1 MFLSWAASGQGTR
14 DHAVQQCAMES
25 FLIHWGYAAVFLFG
39 FLEACCVPI
48 PSEITFGFA
57 GVLAAEGHLNI
68 VAVIVV
74 GTIAELLGSFVA
86 YGIGRVGERPLV
98 QRYGRYLLVTQGD
111 IDRAE
116 RFIAGRGI
124 WAIPLG
130 RALPVV
136 RTFVSIVAGFLK
148 VPPLLF
154 GVLSFIGTAVW
165 VTVISLIGYGVG
177 SAWQSVAHGLA
188 LAGYVI
194 VVLAII
200 AIAAF
205 ITYRVREVRR
215 EGQHPAP
222 AGEGHQDHA
231 TGGREDRATGKHEAR
246 PPWELEDPATG
257 GRDDHGTGEREPQP
271 SLRHRL
277 RKVALL
283 ELAEDP
289 GAVLGDGDRHDLVAI
304 RVDGAED
311 IAGRKERDLVL
322 GGAASE
328 QEADPQFVPLP
339 VLHR

>member
-1 MFLSWAASGQGTR
+1 
-14 DHAVQQCAMES
+14 MES

-68 VAVIVV
+68 VAVIVM

-98 QRYGRYLLVTQGD
+98 QRYGRYLLVTQAD

-177 SAWQSVAHGLA
+177 SAWKSVAHGLA

-194 VVLAII
+194 AVLAII
-200 AIAAF
+200 AIVAF
-205 ITYRVREVRR
+205 IAYRVREVRR

-222 AGEGHQDHA
+222 PGEGGHA
-231 TGGREDRATGKHEAR
+231 AGGSEARAAGKGEAR
-246 PPWELEDPATG
+246 PPWEQEDHAAG
-257 GRDDHGTGEREPQP
+257 GREGHGAGEGGARPPWEQEPQP
-271 SLRHRL
+271 RPRS
-277 RKVALL
+277 
-283 ELAEDP
+283 P
-289 GAVLGDGDRHDLVAI
+289 M
-304 RVDGAED
+304 
-311 IAGRKERDLVL
+311 
-322 GGAASE
+322 S
-328 QEADPQFVPLP
+328 
-339 VLHR
+339 

>member
-1 MFLSWAASGQGTR
+1 
-14 DHAVQQCAMES
+14 MES
-25 FLIHWGYAAVFLFG
+25 FLIHWGYAAIFLFG

-57 GVLAAEGHLNI
+57 GVLAGEGHLNI

-86 YGIGRVGERPLV
+86 YGIGRAGERPLV
-98 QRYGRYLLVTQGD
+98 SRYGRYLLITEAD

-154 GVLSFIGTAVW
+154 GVLSLIGTAVW
-165 VTVISLIGYGVG
+165 VTVISLVGYGVG

-188 LAGYVI
+188 VAGYVI
-194 VVLAII
+194 FALAVIG
-200 AIAAF
+200 IAAF

-215 EGQHPAP
+215 EAAAHGRGGPGA
-222 AGEGHQDHA
+222 
-231 TGGREDRATGKHEAR
+231 GGRGSNGTDGRASN
-246 PPWELEDPATG
+246 
-257 GRDDHGTGEREPQP
+257 GTGQRGSDGTDQRGSGTDQSGPGGTGQRG
-271 SLRHRL
+271 SGGTGQRGSGGAHR
-277 RKVALL
+277 RGSSDQHGAP
-283 ELAEDP
+283 P
-289 GAVLGDGDRHDLVAI
+289 GAEH
-304 RVDGAED
+304 
-311 IAGRKERDLVL
+311 
-322 GGAASE
+322 
-328 QEADPQFVPLP
+328 DPQSSPRSP
-339 VLHR
+339 TS

>member
-1 MFLSWAASGQGTR
+1 
-14 DHAVQQCAMES
+14 MES

-98 QRYGRYLLVTQGD
+98 QRYGRYLLITQAD

-136 RTFVSIVAGFLK
+136 RTFVSIVAGFIK

-194 VVLAII
+194 VVLAVI
-200 AIAAF
+200 AVAAF

-222 AGEGHQDHA
+222 SGEGRQDHATGGRQDHA

-246 PPWELEDPATG
+246 PPWELKDHATG
-257 GRDDHGTGEREPQP
+257 GREDHGTGEREPQP
-271 SLRHRL
+271 RPRS
-277 RKVALL
+277 
-283 ELAEDP
+283 P
-289 GAVLGDGDRHDLVAI
+289 M
-304 RVDGAED
+304 
-311 IAGRKERDLVL
+311 
-322 GGAASE
+322 S
-328 QEADPQFVPLP
+328 
-339 VLHR
+339 

>member
-1 MFLSWAASGQGTR
+1 
-14 DHAVQQCAMES
+14 MES
-25 FLIHWGYAAVFLFG
+25 FLIHWGYAAIFLFG

-57 GVLAAEGHLNI
+57 GVLAGEGHLNI

-74 GTIAELLGSFVA
+74 GTIAELIGSFVA

-98 QRYGRYLLVTQGD
+98 RRYGRYLLITEAD

-154 GVLSFIGTAVW
+154 GVLSLIGTAVW
-165 VTVISLIGYGVG
+165 VTVISLVGYGVG

-188 LAGYVI
+188 VAGYVI
-194 VVLAII
+194 FALAVV

-205 ITYRVREVRR
+205 IAYRVREVRR
-215 EGQHPAP
+215 EAAHGHGGPG
-222 AGEGHQDHA
+222 AGGPNAGGPNAGGPGAGGPEGRGA
-231 TGGREDRATGKHEAR
+231 S
-246 PPWELEDPATG
+246 
-257 GRDDHGTGEREPQP
+257 GTGQRGSSGTDRRGSGGAHRRGPGDRPEAGHDAQP
-271 SLRHRL
+271 SPRS
-277 RKVALL
+277 
-283 ELAEDP
+283 P
-289 GAVLGDGDRHDLVAI
+289 T
-304 RVDGAED
+304 
-311 IAGRKERDLVL
+311 
-322 GGAASE
+322 S
-328 QEADPQFVPLP
+328 
-339 VLHR
+339 